1 MSVRYPEIYLANPVV
16 GLDLNRRPSGKNLAA
31 VENRYAIRDRKHDLH
46 VMFDHQDRKT
56 PWQVGDE
63 IDHLAGFGGRHA
75 RGRFIEQQEL
85 GLGGKC
91 NTEPSF
97 PPLAAGKVHEQTQ
110 PPIEM

>member
-56 PWQVGDE
+56 PRQVGDE
-63 IDHLAGFGGRHA
+63 MEHLAGFGGRHA

-85 GLGGKC
+85 WVGGKGK
-91 NTEPSF
+91 NHPQF
-97 PPLAAGKVHEQTQ
+97 PLVPAW
-110 PPIEM
+110 